1 MALAWLP
8 FPTHSLILHPQVHI
22 CELKKGNF
30 DGPSS
35 CQATCEQ
42 LCPGSQ
48 VCISIQ
54 EAVEELEKLLSA
66 LLGLIMKSSS
76 FGVTL

>member
-8 FPTHSLILHPQVHI
+8 FPTHSLIFHPQSYRS
-22 CELKKGNF
+22 ELKKRNF
-30 DGPSS
+30 AGCPS

-48 VCISIQ
+48 VCVSIQ
-54 EAVEELEKLLSA
+54 EAVEELEKSLSA
-66 LLGLIMKSSS
+66 LLGLILKS
-76 FGVTL
+76 